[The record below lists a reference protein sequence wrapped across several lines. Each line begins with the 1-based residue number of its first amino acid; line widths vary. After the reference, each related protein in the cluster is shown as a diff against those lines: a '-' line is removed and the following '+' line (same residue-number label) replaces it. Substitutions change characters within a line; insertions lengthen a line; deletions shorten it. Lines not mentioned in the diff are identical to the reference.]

1 MKKVPVKS
9 RRAQSKK
16 HHGFCWG
23 VKHMAG
29 LRVASLLENWE
40 HPTGNV
46 QIPSSPGLCWINR
59 PSCICACIEA
69 SFKHSGLC
77 KRSLREH
84 ERQPPGA
91 ARLSS

>member
-1 MKKVPVKS
+1 MQKVPVKS
-9 RRAQSKK
+9 WIARSKK
-16 HHGFCWG
+16 HHVFCWG
-23 VKHMAG
+23 VKQMSG
-29 LRVASLLENWE
+29 LHVASLLENWE
-40 HPTGNV
+40 YPTGNV
-46 QIPSSPGLCWINR
+46 QIPSSPCPCWINT

-69 SFKHSGLC
+69 SFKHSGLS